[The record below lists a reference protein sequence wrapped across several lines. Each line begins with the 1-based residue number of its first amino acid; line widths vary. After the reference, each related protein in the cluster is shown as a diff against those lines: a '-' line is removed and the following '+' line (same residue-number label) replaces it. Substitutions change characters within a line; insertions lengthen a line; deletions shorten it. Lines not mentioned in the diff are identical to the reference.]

1 MKNLVLIVGSLIMLS
16 SCTSS
21 KKTID
26 YEKLSYASL
35 TQCNEKLTEVV
46 VMDLFNP
53 PVASRIYAYP
63 NIAAYETLVNAY
75 PGYRSFHS
83 QLNDM
88 IQMPAPDKTKHYDFS
103 IAALFAFTEVS
114 KKLIYSEYMFT
125 DYEKYLTD
133 SLQKITDE
141 DVLENSIKFGLQV
154 ADSIKKWAAKDMFK
168 ETRGMTRYSLIDS
181 AWAWKPTPPD
191 YMPALEPHWGIIRP
205 FVIKSA
211 DEFLVPPPP
220 VPYSTDKNSEHFKFT
235 KEVYDFVKNMTD
247 ERKEIAAFW
256 DCNPNVSTH
265 TGHLTIFNQKMT
277 PGGHWISIA
286 LLASR
291 IKNANMMQTAE
302 AVSCTAIALA
312 DAFISCWN
320 AKYKYNTIRPVTEIT
335 ETIDDNWLPI
345 LQTPP
350 FPEYPSGHSTISAAA
365 AIMLTHIYGDNFAFT
380 DSSEAPFNLPI
391 RSFTSFNQA
400 ADEVSISRVYGGIHY
415 RFACEAGNKNG
426 KEIASYIIKNI
437 KTKAR

>member
-1 MKNLVLIVGSLIMLS
+1 MKSLISISSFLTLLC
-16 SCTSS
+16 SCTTIN
-21 KKTID
+21 KTID
-26 YEKLSYASL
+26 YTNLSSASL

-46 VMDLFNP
+46 VQDLFNP

-63 NIAAYETLVNAY
+63 NIAAYETLINGY
-75 PGYRSFHS
+75 PSYRSFHG

-88 IQMPAPDKTKHYDFS
+88 IQMPAPDKTKQYDFS
-103 IAALFAFTEVS
+103 IAALFAFTEVA
-114 KKLIYSEYMFT
+114 KKLIYTEYLFI

-133 SLQKITDE
+133 SLQKITDDE
-141 DVLENSIKFGLQV
+141 LLENSIKFGKQV

-191 YMPALEPHWGIIRP
+191 YLPALEPHWGKVRP
-205 FVIKSA
+205 FVIKSP
-211 DEFLVPPPP
+211 DDFLVSPPP
-220 VPYSTDKNSEHFKFT
+220 VSFSKDKNSEHFKFT
-235 KEVYDFVKNMTD
+235 KEVYDFVNNTND
-247 ERKEIAAFW
+247 ELKDIAVFW

-291 IKNANMMQTAE
+291 MKNANMMQTAE
-302 AVSCTAIALA
+302 AVSCTAITLA

-335 ETIDDNWLPI
+335 ETFDHNWLPM

-380 DSSEAPFNLPI
+380 DSSEAPFGLPI

-415 RFACEAGNKNG
+415 RFSCDAANKNG
-426 KEIASYIIKNI
+426 KEIASYIINNI
-437 KTKAR
+437 KTKTQ